1 MAVRSEVIGRRAGGD
16 QVYRITLESISGF
29 RVQVITIGATI
40 SAICPLDLSGK
51 RENIVLAYPT
61 LEDYLINPAYIG
73 STVGRIAGRIR
84 NGCFNLSGSQILLDS
99 SRHPHAL
106 HSGPGGLHSINWDIA
121 KVSPTSAELYW
132 LDPPGAG
139 KPPGQLSLTANFA
152 IIENRAEEWLRV
164 RYTAVSD
171 ATTFLNLANHSYFN
185 LSGEGQS
192 VLNHQLMV
200 QAGQVA
206 YLDRDSIPLEDL
218 VAVEEN
224 GFDLQKPVLIND
236 FLAADNSQLK
246 QSAGLDHPFK
256 LKHKRAQ
263 IRLFAPDKGRL
274 LTVDTNQQY
283 AVVYSGNYL
292 HEAKVPSGVIWPRYS
307 GICFE
312 TQAIPNAPNRKDFS
326 GNWLQKGQN
335 YIHETLYRF
344 SVAPTISYE

>member
-1 MAVRSEVIGRRAGGD
+1 MAVGSEVIGKIAGGD
-16 QVYRITLESISGF
+16 KVYRITLESTSGF

-40 SAICPLDLSGK
+40 SAISPLDRSGN
-51 RENIVLAYPT
+51 RNNIVLAYPI
-61 LEDYLINPAYIG
+61 LEDYLVNPAYIG

-84 NGCFNLSGSQILLDS
+84 NGCFNLLGSQVFLDS
-99 SRHPHAL
+99 THHPHAL
-106 HSGPGGLHSINWDIA
+106 HSGPGGLHMINWDIG

-132 LDPPGAG
+132 LDPPGAR
-139 KPPGQLSLTANFA
+139 KPPGQLSLTANFT
-152 IIENRAEEWLRV
+152 IIENSAEEILRV
-164 RYTAVSD
+164 RYSAVSD
-171 ATTFLNLANHSYFN
+171 ATTYLNLANHSYFN

-206 YLDRDSIPLEDL
+206 YLDMESIPLDDL
-218 VAVEEN
+218 VSVEEN
-224 GFDLQKPVLIND
+224 GFDLQKPVLLSD
-236 FLAADNSQLK
+236 FLSAGHSQLM
-246 QSAGLDHPFK
+246 QAAGLDHPFK
-256 LKHKRAQ
+256 LKNERAA

-274 LTVDTNQQY
+274 LTIDTNQEY

-292 HEAKVPSGVIWPRYS
+292 REAEVPSGVTWPCHS

-326 GNWLQKGQN
+326 GDWLQKGQN

-344 SVAPTISYE
+344 SLAPAIPYK